1 MLLTRGACD
10 LLSLVTR
17 SCLTLCNP
25 KDYTVH
31 VFQILAQKSPQWSLP
46 LSSRF
51 ILQIIHSLCSVLTPC
66 SSVHFIRSEVSDS
79 LQTHGLQRT
88 RLLCPLPTPRAYSNS
103 CPSSQWC
110 HQIIS
115 SSVIPFSSCLRSF
128 PASGSFPMSHFFV
141 SGGQSIGASV
151 SASVLPMN
159 IHWLVLSRVFSNT
172 TVQKHQ
178 FFSAQLSLW
187 FNSHIHTWLLE
198 KP

>member
-10 LLSLVTR
+10 LLSLVTQ

-51 ILQIIHSLCSVLTPC
+51 ILQTIHSLCSVLTPC

-79 LQTHGLQRT
+79 LRTHGLQRT

-141 SGGQSIGASV
+141 SGGQSIGV
-151 SASVLPMN
+151 SALASVLPMN
-159 IHWLVLSRVFSNT
+159 IQNWIPIGLAGLISLQPKGLMGVFSSI
-172 TVQKHQ
+172 TVQK
-178 FFSAQLSLW
+178 W
-187 FNSHIHTWLLE
+187 DIHTF
-198 KP
+198 